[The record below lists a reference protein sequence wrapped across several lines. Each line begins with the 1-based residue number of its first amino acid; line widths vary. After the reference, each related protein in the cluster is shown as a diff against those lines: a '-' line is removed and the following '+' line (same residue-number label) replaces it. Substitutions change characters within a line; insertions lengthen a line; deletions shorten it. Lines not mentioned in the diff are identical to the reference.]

1 MKGALQ
7 VKLALLG
14 AILYCLSFGVSRYY
28 HEHKLPRAE
37 RRMANVYT
45 SPPKSVLT
53 NYSAKNVSTESTKG
67 LTNKDM

>member
-28 HEHKLPRAE
+28 HEHKLPRSE
-37 RRMANVYT
+37 RRMATLYNT
-45 SPPKSVLT
+45 APKSVLT
-53 NYSAKNVSTESTKG
+53 NYSAKSVRTEGTKMVS
-67 LTNKDM
+67 NKDM